1 MSPLTVFLCFLSFM
15 GYNKS
20 YIYIKRPYQE
30 EDSLREHDMRNTLNT
45 AAVMLLCMFSLFFI
59 RPDLPYITAFLCAVI
74 ICCADRFLENDRG
87 FGLFCILFFIAGIPD
102 PDFTL
107 FFPAAAYGLF
117 RRKLYPV
124 LAAGILVFFIS
135 SGTGRNALSPLLL
148 CLELFG
154 FLTACLLSSETYSR
168 ECLEEQLQRTQ
179 DDSTE
184 RDLLLTEKNR
194 SIQER
199 QDYEIYTATLR
210 ERNRIAREIHDNV
223 GHLLSRSIL
232 LVGAAKAV
240 SREASLAPTLDSLD
254 ATLNSAMDSIR
265 ASVHD
270 LRDEAVNLDEA
281 VRSLTESFA
290 FCPVDYV
297 YDAGRYVPRDVKYA
311 FISIVKEALSN
322 IMRHSSATKVSL
334 TIREHPALYQLC
346 VEDNGTQIRESK
358 GGMGLTNMR
367 DRVEKLNGNIHFF
380 TENGFKILVTIPKR
394 RQDDETDTDR

>member
-1 MSPLTVFLCFLSFM
+1 
-15 GYNKS
+15 
-20 YIYIKRPYQE
+20 
-30 EDSLREHDMRNTLNT
+30 
-45 AAVMLLCMFSLFFI
+45 MLLCMFSLFFVQ
-59 RPDLPYITAFLCAVI
+59 PDLLYVTAFLFAVI
-74 ICCADRFLENDRG
+74 VCCADFFSGNDRI
-87 FGLFCILFFIAGIPD
+87 FGLTCLIFFLTGLMD
-102 PDFTL
+102 PDSVL
-107 FFPAAAYGLF
+107 FFPAAGYGLF
-117 RRKLYPV
+117 RRRLYPAASAGG
-124 LAAGILVFFIS
+124 LLFCIALFRAGIARNMTDVSVS
-135 SGTGRNALSPLLL
+135 SGAAFPLLL
-148 CLELFG
+148 ICLELFG
-154 FLTACLLSSETYSR
+154 FLTAFLLAEETRTRKS
-168 ECLEEQLQRTQ
+168 LENELRRIQ

-194 SIQER
+194 SIQEK

-240 SREASLAPTLDSLD
+240 SKDAALAPTLDSLD
-254 ATLNSAMDSIR
+254 TTLNSAMDSIR

-270 LRDEAVNLDEA
+270 LKDEAVNLDEA
-281 VRSLTESFA
+281 VRSLTESFT

-358 GGMGLTNMR
+358 GGMGLSNMR

>member
-1 MSPLTVFLCFLSFM
+1 MKRLSDCLLLFVCSLSLTLFCQDLTWAVTGFLVTLICLSAVLLFPR
-15 GYNKS
+15 KS
-20 YIYIKRPYQE
+20 VYIP
-30 EDSLREHDMRNTLNT
+30 
-45 AAVMLLCMFSLFFI
+45 
-59 RPDLPYITAFLCAVI
+59 AFLCWTISALLTPWQLI
-74 ICCADRFLENDRG
+74 FL
-87 FGLFCILFFIAGIPD
+87 P
-102 PDFTL
+102 
-107 FFPAAAYGLF
+107 
-117 RRKLYPV
+117 PV
-124 LAAGILVFFIS
+124 LYTVC
-135 SGTGRNALSPLLL
+135 TCKSPLLFAL
-148 CLELFG
+148 CLLPAAFHVPAASPRPAA
-154 FLTACLLSSETYSR
+154 FLLCFCLAALLLAR
-168 ECLEEQLQRTQ
+168 RTQ
-179 DDSTE
+179 EGLRLEKEVHAARDTGME
-184 RDLLLTEKNR
+184 RNLLLEEKNR
-194 SIQER
+194 ALLEN
-199 QDYEIYTATLR
+199 QDYQVYTATLK

-281 VRSLTESFA
+281 VRSLTESFT